1 MSTRQSGKMGAGVK
15 HQDIL
20 QKMTIEEKAAVL
32 SGKTVFETR
41 DIARLGIPSLFCAD
55 GPHGLR
61 KQAGA
66 ADHLG
71 LNASTQATCF
81 PTASTVANS
90 WDEKLAEQI
99 GSALGREAACQ
110 GVDILLG
117 PGLNIKRSPL
127 CGRNFEYFSEDPFFS
142 GKMAAAY
149 VRGIEKEGVSA
160 CLKHF
165 AVNSQE
171 LRRMAM
177 NAVVDERTLREI
189 YLTGF
194 EIAVMEG
201 RPGAVMTS
209 YNEVNGT
216 YANENHHLLKE
227 ILRGEWG
234 FEGIVITDWG
244 AGNDPVKGVREG
256 SNLEMPSS
264 GFDSARRIL
273 KAVEKNEL
281 SEKELDE
288 CVDCL
293 IDAGLTLKEKRIHRS
308 SKIEKEAHH
317 LLARKAAAESM
328 VLLKNEAGLLP
339 LPAGKK
345 VAVIGDFAFAPR
357 FQGAGSSAVNP
368 FQVDRIVEIVK
379 EYDLQVTGC
388 AKGYDRMGRPNAG
401 MIQEAVKLAGEAD
414 VVLYFFGLNEISEVE
429 GKDRAHLAVP
439 SNQIQ
444 LLQKMAEVNQN
455 IVGIVSAGS
464 VIDLSF
470 EGLFQAILHSGLAGQ
485 AGAGAVLDI
494 LTGRV
499 NPSGKLAESYPLKYG
514 DTPAYSYFPSP
525 KRNAEYRENIYVGY
539 RYYDTVKMPVRY
551 PFGYGLS
558 YTSFTYEKIRVSGEG
573 AAFLLKNTGNM
584 AGTEIAQ
591 MYVGLSG
598 AKIFRPE
605 KELKGFIKVWLE
617 PGEVKEVFLPFDS
630 RTFRYWNVK
639 TNKWEQEGGVY
650 QIMIGAGS
658 RDIRL
663 RAEWVIDKST
673 DELPYTEKDLPLCYS
688 GKVTDMSNREFEV
701 LLGCELPVETSE
713 RKLTV
718 NDAVCQMK
726 YAKSPLARLVYHVLA
741 RMKNRSERKGKP
753 DLNILFI
760 YNIPFRG
767 IAKMTGGMV
776 SMEMAE
782 GLVMAVNG
790 HFFRGMSKVIGGFF
804 TNRRQ
809 NKIYKDKLK

>member
-1 MSTRQSGKMGAGVK
+1 MK

-20 QKMTIEEKAAVL
+20 HKMTMEEKAAIL

-41 DIARLGIPSLFCAD
+41 DIERLGIPSLFCAD

-71 LNASTQATCF
+71 LNASVQATCF

-127 CGRNFEYFSEDPFFS
+127 CGRNFEYFSEDPYLS

-149 VRGIEKEGVSA
+149 VRGIEKEGVFA
-160 CLKHF
+160 CIKHF

-171 LRRMAM
+171 FRRMAM

-201 RPGAVMTS
+201 MPGAVMTS
-209 YNEVNGT
+209 YNEVNGA

-244 AGNDPVKGVREG
+244 GANNSVKGVREG

-273 KAVEKNEL
+273 KAVKEKEL
-281 SEKELDE
+281 SGKELDE
-288 CVDCL
+288 CAGRLVDAAL
-293 IDAGLTLKEKRIHRS
+293 SLKEKRIHRS
-308 SKIEKEAHH
+308 TEINREAHH
-317 LLARKAAAESM
+317 LLARKAAADSM
-328 VLLKNEAGLLP
+328 VLLKNEEEILP
-339 LPAGKK
+339 LPAGKS
-345 VAVIGDFAFAPR
+345 VAVIGDFAFFPR

-368 FQVDRIVEIVK
+368 FRVDNIVQMAK
-379 EYDLQVTGC
+379 EYDLQMIGC
-388 AKGYDRMGRPNAG
+388 AKGYGRMGKPDEE
-401 MIQEAVKLAGEAD
+401 MEQEAVRLAGEAD
-414 VVLYFFGLNEISEVE
+414 IVLYFFGLSEISEAE
-429 GKDRAHLAVP
+429 GKDREHLAVP

-444 LLQKMAEVNQN
+444 LLRKMAEVNRN
-455 IVGIVSAGS
+455 IVGIISAGS
-464 VIDLSF
+464 VIELSF
-470 EGLFQAILHSGLAGQ
+470 EGLFKAILHSGLAGQ

-494 LTGRV
+494 LTGKV
-499 NPSGKLAESYPLKYG
+499 NPSGKLAESYPFQYG
-514 DTPAYSYFPSP
+514 DTPAYSYFPSQ

-551 PFGYGLS
+551 SFGYGLS
-558 YTSFTYEKIRVSGEG
+558 YTSFDYEEIRVSEEG
-573 AAFLLKNTGNM
+573 AAFRLKNTGGM
-584 AGTEIAQ
+584 AGAEVAQ
-591 MYVGLSG
+591 MYVGLPG

-605 KELKGFIKVWLE
+605 KELKGFMKVWLE
-617 PGEVKEVFLPFDS
+617 PGEAKEIFFPFDS

-639 TNKWEQEGGVY
+639 TNKWEQEGGAY
-650 QIMIGAGS
+650 RIMIGAGS

-663 RAEWVIDKST
+663 RAEWTVNKST

-688 GKVTDMSNREFEV
+688 GKVADMSSKEFEM
-701 LLGCELPVETSE
+701 LLGHELPVETSE
-713 RKLTV
+713 KELGI

-726 YAKSPLARLVYHVLA
+726 DAKSLLARLVYHILTGI
-741 RMKNRSERKGKP
+741 KNRSERKGKP

-776 SMEMAE
+776 SMEMVE

-790 HFFRGMSKVIGGFF
+790 RFFGGMLKVIRGFF
-804 TNRRQ
+804 ANKKQ
-809 NKIYKDKLK
+809 NKIYKEKLK

>member
-1 MSTRQSGKMGAGVK
+1 MK
-15 HQDIL
+15 HQDII
-20 QKMTIEEKAAVL
+20 QKMTIEEKAAIL

-41 DIARLGIPSLFCAD
+41 DIERLGIPFLFCAD
-55 GPHGLR
+55 GPCGLR

-71 LNASTQATCF
+71 LNASTPATCF
-81 PTASTVANS
+81 PAAAAVANS
-90 WDEKLAEQI
+90 WDEELAEQI
-99 GSALGREAACQ
+99 GSALGREAAWQ
-110 GVDILLG
+110 EVDILLG

-127 CGRNFEYFSEDPFFS
+127 CGRNFEYFSEDPHLS

-149 VRGIEKEGVSA
+149 VRGIQKEGVYA

-194 EIAVMEG
+194 EIAVKEG
-201 RPGAVMTS
+201 CPGAVMTS

-227 ILRGEWG
+227 ILRDEWG
-234 FEGIVITDWG
+234 FEGIVVTDWG
-244 AGNDPVKGVREG
+244 GGNDPVEGVRAG

-273 KAVEKNEL
+273 KAVEENRL

-288 CVDCL
+288 CVDRL
-293 IDAGLTLKEKRIHRS
+293 LDAVLTLKEKRIHRS
-308 SKIEKEAHH
+308 TKTDVKAHH

-328 VLLKNEAGLLP
+328 VLLKNEDGILP

-345 VAVIGDFAFAPR
+345 VAVIGDFAFMPR

-368 FQVDRIVEIVK
+368 FKVDCVVQMMK
-379 EYDLQVTGC
+379 EYDLQAAGC
-388 AKGYDRMGRPNAG
+388 ARGYNRMGRPDEEQ
-401 MIQEAVKLAGEAD
+401 MQEAVKLAGEAD
-414 VVLYFFGLNEISEVE
+414 VVLYFFGLNEASEAE
-429 GKDRAHLAVP
+429 GKDREHLALP
-439 SNQIQ
+439 LNQIE
-444 LLQKMAEVNQN
+444 LLQKMAKVNQN
-455 IVGIVSAGS
+455 IVGIISAGS
-464 VIDLSF
+464 VIDLSC
-470 EGLFQAILHSGLAGQ
+470 EGLFKAILHSSLAGQ

-494 LTGRV
+494 LTGKA
-499 NPSGKLAESYPLKYG
+499 NPSGKLAETYPLKYG
-514 DTPAYSYFPSP
+514 DTPAYSYFPSK
-525 KRNAEYRENIYVGY
+525 KRNSEYRENIYVGY

-551 PFGYGLS
+551 SFGYGLS
-558 YTSFTYEKIRVSGEG
+558 YTSFAYQGLKVSEKGV
-573 AAFLLKNTGNM
+573 AFHLKNTGSR
-584 AGTEIAQ
+584 AGAEIVQ
-591 MYVGLSG
+591 MYAGLAG
-598 AKIFRPE
+598 ARVFRPE
-605 KELKGFIKVWLE
+605 KELKGFKKVWLE
-617 PGEVKEVFLPFDS
+617 PGEEKEVFLPFDS

-639 TNKWEQEGGVY
+639 TGRWEQEGGVY
-650 QIMIGAGS
+650 QIMVGAGS

-663 RAEWVIDKST
+663 RAEWKIDGST
-673 DELPYTEKDLPLCYS
+673 DKLPYREKDLPFCYS
-688 GKVTDMSNREFEV
+688 GKITDVSDSEFEA
-701 LLGCELPVETSE
+701 LLGGKLPVESAE
-713 RKLTV
+713 KELNV

-726 YAKSPLARLVYHVLA
+726 DAKSLLARLVYHILTG
-741 RMKNRSERKGKP
+741 MKNRSERKGRP

-767 IAKMTGGMV
+767 IAKMTGGAV

-790 HFFRGMSKVIGGFF
+790 RFFKGMSKVIRGFF
-804 TNRRQ
+804 VNRKQ